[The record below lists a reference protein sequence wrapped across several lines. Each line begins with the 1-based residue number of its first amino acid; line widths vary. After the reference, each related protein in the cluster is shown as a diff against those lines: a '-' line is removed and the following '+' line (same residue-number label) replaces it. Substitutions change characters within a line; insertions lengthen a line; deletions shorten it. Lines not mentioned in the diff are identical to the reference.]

1 MAVNRSL
8 PLTLYFREPRPFVF
22 LQSIHTDKTFDSRR
36 MSMGL
41 VVGFLVNI
49 LFGMWRFLL
58 DSS

>member
-1 MAVNRSL
+1 MAAYRSL
-8 PLTLYFREPRPFVF
+8 PLTLYFREPCPYFF
-22 LQSIHTDKTFDSRR
+22 EDMHADKTFASRR